1 MSLTLVAL
9 AQMMP
14 AALPEQLI
22 EWIAKA
28 GGVAA
33 PIFAFLW
40 WDERSQ
46 RMALQV
52 RLETLAERTVSA
64 MVEFKGLLQ
73 TVIDIF
79 NGSRKK

>member
-14 AALPEQLI
+14 GVPEQLI

-46 RMALQV
+46 RMATQSK
-52 RLETLAERTVSA
+52 LEALSERTVSA

-79 NGSRKK
+79 NGRKS